1 MKAKHKIALVAVLAA
16 AMVLVVGIGYAV
28 AQSGGSTTATT
39 TGGAGQ
45 QGPKFINRGKRGPLV
60 AGQVVKVENNT
71 ITIKTRKHGDKS
83 VKVDDQTKYT
93 KVGGKATLADVKP
106 GEAAGILLKRPVDKN
121 NLMARA
127 VMIGRPGG
135 CGQRVAGQVT
145 AVSGDTVTIHTARGD
160 KQVKIPPIT
169 NGERIGVEMGP
180 NGQVRGIMYNLPAKP
195 PKPGA
200 TGNAPQPPAGGQG
213 T

>member
-1 MKAKHKIALVAVLAA
+1 MKVKHKIALVAALAA

-39 TGGAGQ
+39 PGGAGQ
-45 QGPKFINRGKRGPLV
+45 QGPRFINRGKRGPMI

-71 ITIKTRKHGDKS
+71 ITVKTRKNGDKS
-83 VKVDDQTKYT
+83 VNVDDQTKYL
-93 KVGGKATLADVKP
+93 KAGGKATLADVKP
-106 GEAAGILLKRPVDKN
+106 GETVGILLKRPVDKN
-121 NLMARA
+121 NLTAG
-127 VMIGRPGG
+127 VVVIGRPGG
-135 CGQRVAGQVT
+135 RGQRVVGQVT
-145 AVSGDTVTIHTARGD
+145 AVNGDTVTVHTASGD

-169 NGERIGVEMGP
+169 NGERIGVAMGP

-195 PKPGA
+195 SKPA
-200 TGNAPQPPAGGQG
+200 AAGNAQQPPAGGQG